1 MNLIDRILGASSAE
15 LRSLRK
21 PRQLKKR
28 LTFGASAGVFGLLA
42 IFAIAPPT
50 PSAVLPESTVSGRV
64 QSLRAADD
72 LSTATVKRDPYAST
86 PGIKTLS
93 ESGTNYDWARLVM
106 QSGGWPMSDNN
117 VTVMVRWMR
126 QENGTASWWNRNNP
140 MNNGYGSGGGG
151 GLGSYQNLII
161 AAQMAA
167 ANLHQNKS
175 FAAIV
180 AAFAASAP
188 TSVTEA
194 AIWASPWA
202 SSHYGNGTRWHYTPV
217 DEVRA
222 PASAW

>member
-1 MNLIDRILGASSAE
+1 MKLADRIFGASRAE

-28 LTFGASAGVFGLLA
+28 LAIGASAGVFALLA
-42 IFAIAPPT
+42 IMAIAPPT
-50 PSAVLPESTVSGRV
+50 PNPALPESTVSGRV

-72 LSTATVKRDPYAST
+72 LTAATAKRDAYASS
-86 PGIKTLS
+86 PGVKTLAA
-93 ESGTNYDWARLVM
+93 SGTNYDWARLVM

-117 VTVMVRWMR
+117 ITVMVRWMR

-151 GLGSYQNLII
+151 GLGSYQNLVI

-175 FAAIV
+175 FSAIV
-180 AAFAASAP
+180 AGFASSAP
-188 TSVTEA
+188 TAVTEA

-217 DEVRA
+217 DEVKA